1 MSGTLG
7 LLISVLYSTIY
18 EFDFPIIPTVNFPQ
32 NEWFDSTNNKFLTNS
47 NYKNAIVNDE
57 LTLKLNFT
65 NNKDFTITI
74 IPELK
79 LSVENSIQFK
89 KYEQIIINPNKSN
102 VTNIQFLLTE
112 EGTNHVNLTA
122 NVFYTNG
129 TIIDKIDAPITLQVV
144 SLNSK
149 PQHDSNA
156 ITLKATIISA
166 VIGAITIS
174 ALTINL
180 FFTRKQNKNLIDNS
194 LEDRRPWISITDND
208 PAFVIYPNSVEIG
221 LKNYGKTP
229 AIIID
234 ARGLISEQAI
244 SSEILQSSKSL
255 YDVVDDSSVSMAPT
269 EIWSEPILCPDELKN
284 KLETL
289 NEFYFGLYLKYKYYN
304 KIAVTELLVKKHDNE
319 FTYVRKKLS

>member
-1 MSGTLG
+1 M
-7 LLISVLYSTIY
+7 
-18 EFDFPIIPTVNFPQ
+18 
-32 NEWFDSTNNKFLTNS
+32 TNS

-144 SLNSK
+144 S
-149 PQHDSNA
+149 
-156 ITLKATIISA
+156 SA
-166 VIGAITIS
+166 MGDHGCQLDRQLMLESELQPCFAS
-174 ALTINL
+174 CL
-180 FFTRKQNKNLIDNS
+180 FFQ
-194 LEDRRPWISITDND
+194 
-208 PAFVIYPNSVEIG
+208 ASV
-221 LKNYGKTP
+221 
-229 AIIID
+229 
-234 ARGLISEQAI
+234 
-244 SSEILQSSKSL
+244 
-255 YDVVDDSSVSMAPT
+255 
-269 EIWSEPILCPDELKN
+269 
-284 KLETL
+284 
-289 NEFYFGLYLKYKYYN
+289 
-304 KIAVTELLVKKHDNE
+304 
-319 FTYVRKKLS
+319 